1 MMYFDSRARI
11 TPLNTGQQFV
21 DQLLFGFFHFT
32 IALDQAGFRA
42 VDNFDFA
49 QAVSFQR
56 GTGGNQSQIASASPA
71 RGATSTEPFSKQDLK
86 EMPFWSR

>member
-1 MMYFDSRARI
+1 
-11 TPLNTGQQFV
+11 
-21 DQLLFGFFHFT
+21 LLFGFFHFA

-56 GTGGNQSQIASASPA
+56 GTGGNASASPA

-86 EMPFWSR
+86 EIPFWSR